1 MEWINQKIELQGL
14 SLIIYKEIRILSQ
27 IISGILNNRNFWNII
42 IYIKSELDQ
51 IDIVIGTHPH
61 MPQNIDIYKGK
72 PIFYSLVNFIF
83 NSFLDEPNAKIGW
96 ILEL

>member
-1 MEWINQKIELQGL
+1 
-14 SLIIYKEIRILSQ
+14 
-27 IISGILNNRNFWNII
+27 
-42 IYIKSELDQ
+42 
-51 IDIVIGTHPH
+51 

-72 PIFYSLVNFIF
+72 PIFYSLGNFIF